1 MELSQREIQEILP
14 HRYPFLMVDR
24 ITDYAPGEWAK
35 GLKCVSAGEPCFQG
49 HFPGYPVL
57 PGVLILEALAQV
69 GAVALLSE
77 PENRGKIALF
87 GGVKN
92 ARFKAQV
99 LPGDVLELECRL
111 TARRGPVGFGQAEA
125 KVNGRL
131 ACRAEISFAINS
143 EKAEPL
149 R

>member
-1 MELSQREIQEILP
+1 MICPSHGVIWREDPMKIVDKYYDCLLYTSQ
-14 HRYPFLMVDR
+14 V
-24 ITDYAPGEWAK
+24 
-35 GLKCVSAGEPCFQG
+35 V
-49 HFPGYPVL
+49 
-57 PGVLILEALAQV
+57 
-69 GAVALLSE
+69 
-77 PENRGKIALF
+77 
-87 GGVKN
+87 
-92 ARFKAQV
+92 
-99 LPGDVLELECRL
+99 PGDVLELECRL